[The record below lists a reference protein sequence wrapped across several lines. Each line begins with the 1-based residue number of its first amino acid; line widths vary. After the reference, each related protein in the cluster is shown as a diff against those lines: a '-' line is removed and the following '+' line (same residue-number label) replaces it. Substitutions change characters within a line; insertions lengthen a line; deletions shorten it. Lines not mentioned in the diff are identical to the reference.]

1 MLYTYKHIS
10 HDFSKMHGFIEH
22 LVLNVWCSPKGNYNI
37 NKLDVDFIPIV
48 EGVNHDYLKNPIRK
62 IYGICRGLT
71 SQQRKRLK
79 DGFKENNAIENL
91 CKGKG
96 TPLLYSQIETFSPQ
110 LKRELDK
117 FFKNLYSKV
126 PQIKAFKDVCG
137 TIDDYYDKLVG
148 ENEKCPFCGISDILT
163 PNHSKRDALDHYLPK
178 DTYPFSSINPDNLAP
193 ICKTCNSSYKST
205 HSPIRNDN
213 GRKRKAFYP
222 FAMNAIKFDIKAKFN
237 TKNILKMKPSEIDL
251 TITNSSYKEQIE
263 TWDEVFGI
271 KERYKIKLSS
281 GDARVWLNTM
291 LIDFKINPK
300 TKDKSFSQ
308 KMKYFE
314 QNLIADDNFLKI
326 PYYNTCKAMKII

>member
-1 MLYTYKHIS
+1 MLYTYKHIT

-22 LVLNVWCSPKGNYNI
+22 LVLDVWCSPKGNYNI
-37 NKLDVDFIPIV
+37 NKLKLDFVPIV

-62 IYGICRGLT
+62 IYGICRKLT
-71 SQQRKRLK
+71 SQQRKKLK

-91 CKGKG
+91 CKGNG
-96 TPLLYSQIETFSPQ
+96 SPLLYSQIEAFSPQ

-126 PQIKAFKDVCG
+126 PQKKAFKDVCG

-148 ENEKCPFCGISDILT
+148 DNEKCPFCGINDILT
-163 PNHSKRDALDHYLPK
+163 LNHSKRDALDHFLPK

-205 HSPIRNDN
+205 HSPIRKDD

-222 FAMNAIKFDIKAKFN
+222 FAKNSVKLDIKAKFY
-237 TKNILKMKPSEIDL
+237 TKNILKMKPNEVEL
-251 TITNSSYKEQIE
+251 EITNRRYKEQIE
-263 TWDEVFGI
+263 TWDKVFGI
-271 KERYKIKLSS
+271 NERYRIKLSS
-281 GDARVWLNTM
+281 SDSRVWLDTM
-291 LIDFKINPK
+291 LIDFRINPK
-300 TKDKSFSQ
+300 TKNKSFAQ

-314 QNLIADDNFLKI
+314 QNMIADDNFLKV
-326 PYYNTCKAMKII
+326 PYFNACRQMGIL